1 MNAFLS
7 FPSRLQ
13 WDSQTLAEAVPVR
26 MRLHELFAFDARQ
39 HDVAA
44 ANGNREQVAR
54 PGWHQHE
61 YVRAA
66 DFPIR
71 FQIR

>member
-7 FPSRLQ
+7 FPSRLK

-26 MRLHELFAFDARQ
+26 LRLHELFAFDARRDGVPSASANADATRPCWR
-39 HDVAA
+39 HRDYLRVADL
-44 ANGNREQVAR
+44 E
-54 PGWHQHE
+54 P
-61 YVRAA
+61 
-66 DFPIR
+66 

>member
-7 FPSRLQ
+7 FPSRLK

-26 MRLHELFAFDARQ
+26 LRLHELFAFDARRDGVPPASANADAPRPCWR
-39 HDVAA
+39 HRDYLRVADLA
-44 ANGNREQVAR
+44 E
-54 PGWHQHE
+54 
-61 YVRAA
+61 
-66 DFPIR
+66 R